1 MGGMRVALGTPPSSS
16 VRDNTFGTVRD
27 PPSLRSPRSAGN
39 ASPRLKAKNSVDA
52 DRAAEVYGRNARSI
66 GDPRAGRMGKVG
78 VGAGVGAEEGD
89 APPVSAVLPD
99 WIPVVDRRTGK
110 TYYYNKKTRKTQWV
124 PPTAED

>member
-16 VRDNTFGTVRD
+16 ARDNTFGTVRD

-39 ASPRLKAKNSVDA
+39 ASPRLKAKSSVDA
-52 DRAAEVYGRNARSI
+52 DRAASSAARTGR
-66 GDPRAGRMGKVG
+66 VG
-78 VGAGVGAEEGD
+78 VGAGVGAEEED